1 VLIFG
6 HFFPHPTTFRRMC
19 GRVEWV
25 GPGKSKW
32 VGEKSLV
39 QRGRG
44 HRTQEKRWLLQFLV
58 KLNSLVRCE
67 SPGIRSAGRIVD
79 GKLAVEKRRVKLG
92 GKQGPA
98 SCTAYLWQVARDKGA
113 RGFSDRTTENEW
125 MRRRIMRYLGFG
137 FSPKRPK
144 TQQAQ
149 HACFPLSP
157 IFQSP
162 HPLFAGLFSGQLLSS
177 IKTPNLES
185 DGCK

>member
-1 VLIFG
+1 MPLLVIYQGQSVHTLISSL
-6 HFFPHPTTFRRMC
+6 P
-19 GRVEWV
+19 
-25 GPGKSKW
+25 KS
-32 VGEKSLV
+32 SLI
-39 QRGRG
+39 
-44 HRTQEKRWLLQFLV
+44 
-58 KLNSLVRCE
+58 
-67 SPGIRSAGRIVD
+67 IRAIYRLSHCISIS
-79 GKLAVEKRRVKLG
+79 